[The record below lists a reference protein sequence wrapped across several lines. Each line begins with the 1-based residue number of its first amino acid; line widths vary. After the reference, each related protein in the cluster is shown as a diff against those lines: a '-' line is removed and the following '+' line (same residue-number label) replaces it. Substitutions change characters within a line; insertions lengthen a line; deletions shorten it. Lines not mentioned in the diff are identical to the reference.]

1 MVICPLPPSPSLVP
15 LPTPVPRPRLPAV
28 APRLRH
34 PRPRH
39 PLRSAAPFG
48 VPVPRCPRSRPAPPR
63 PSGTRR
69 RRHRRDRSGQSH
81 RWSRDSTG
89 TDTGKPLQ
97 TPTPPGPERAEPL
110 PGATTPGETDTDRHR
125 HRHRYRQRRPRVTR
139 MLSRSQ
145 PSAERVPSPEEQE
158 WAGPEALCPGW
169 LEDEAPDGEVPGDSG
184 DPDGATHAYER
195 LQSALCQEG
204 LPPTLDCSAEPRTGF
219 GPLDMT
225 VCILGCPTPFLP
237 VLLEG
242 GTRCPG
248 AMVLCLSPTWA
259 SRVPSE
265 SSPGSWS
272 LLLSRGVSFKVGGH
286 SALET
291 FEPPRRANYVTG
303 TFAPG
308 DPEGGWVGELAR
320 DLDCPTGGS
329 VPLAH
334 RLEDTLV
341 TRWVLAA
348 RAGLPVPPTLA
359 FVLGA
364 RGDLPAEPAAPGVRL
379 VRLQDPQ
386 GQQSLVQEEVG
397 AFLGGTAMEPYGQ
410 VVVRPAGWRWRGTGT
425 RSTHRK
431 EEGAAVAQAV
441 GARLRGLTEEDS
453 VLLEAM
459 VPTARL
465 PVPPPRSP
473 APRLPMALRICT
485 LVCRS
490 WGDRPQLCQVACA
503 VGRAESPVRHGAALP
518 QGLDSSLQQWGVVAP
533 GQRRALATRLREA
546 TEAAAAALLA
556 AEAELSPR
564 QRGGARART
573 DILGVDFLLACVDE
587 ALELVALAANGQRC
601 LETCALAEAMGRG
614 VGEPR
619 GELPRLLAE
628 AVLHRAQRHLVEG
641 KDILLI
647 GAGGVSKS
655 FVWEAARDYGLR
667 IHLVESDPE
676 HFAAG
681 LVQTFLPYD
690 SREHRRDEEHA
701 ERVLELLRSR
711 GLRPHACL
719 SYWDDCVVLAALV
732 CQGLG
737 LRGPAPAAVRV
748 AKQKSRTHRHLQRC
762 RRGRPPPAAF
772 AVPCRR
778 LRSHGD
784 VERAAGAVPFPAV
797 AKLEFGAGGV
807 GVRLVE
813 NAGQC
818 HAHAARLWRDLR
830 DDADHPGIGL
840 GWGNA
845 MLLMEY
851 VPGTEHDVDLVVF
864 EGRLLGAWV
873 SDNGPTRVPAFL
885 ETAACLPSCLPA
897 DRQAQLV
904 RAALQCCRACGL
916 RDGVFNVELKLGPAG
931 PRLLEIN
938 PRMGGFYLRDWIR
951 EVYGPDLLLAA
962 VLVAL
967 GVPPVLP
974 ARPAP
979 RTHLAGVMCLASEH
993 GDALAGGGGM
1003 EALRELHGRGLVRLN
1018 RLFEEPE
1025 GAGEYEE
1032 PLLSVAC
1039 AGATLAEAC
1048 ERLLGLCQGLGID
1061 SPRYPVE
1068 HFLSHF
1074 K

>member
-1 MVICPLPPSPSLVP
+1 G
-15 LPTPVPRPRLPAV
+15 AV
-28 APRLRH
+28 
-34 PRPRH
+34 
-39 PLRSAAPFG
+39 
-48 VPVPRCPRSRPAPPR
+48 V
-63 PSGTRR
+63 
-69 RRHRRDRSGQSH
+69 
-81 RWSRDSTG
+81 
-89 TDTGKPLQ
+89 
-97 TPTPPGPERAEPL
+97 
-110 PGATTPGETDTDRHR
+110 
-125 HRHRYRQRRPRVTR
+125 
-139 MLSRSQ
+139 
-145 PSAERVPSPEEQE
+145 
-158 WAGPEALCPGW
+158 
-169 LEDEAPDGEVPGDSG
+169 
-184 DPDGATHAYER
+184 
-195 LQSALCQEG
+195 
-204 LPPTLDCSAEPRTGF
+204 
-219 GPLDMT
+219 
-225 VCILGCPTPFLP
+225 LG
-237 VLLEG
+237 G
-242 GTRCPG
+242 G
-248 AMVLCLSPTWA
+248 PTWA

-265 SSPGSWS
+265 SCPGAWS
-272 LLLSRGVSFKVGGH
+272 LLLSQGVSFKVGGH
-286 SALET
+286 SGGGA
-291 FEPPRRANYVTG
+291 FVPPRRANYVTG
-303 TFAPG
+303 TLG
-308 DPEGGWVGELAR
+308 GGEPEGGWVGELAR
-320 DLDCPTGGS
+320 DLGGGGGGS
-329 VPLAH
+329 APLAR
-334 RLEDTLV
+334 RLEDPLGGGG
-341 TRWVLAA
+341 VLAA
-348 RAGLPVPPTLA
+348 RANLPVPPTLGGG
-359 FVLGA
+359 LGA
-364 RGDLPAEPAAPGVRL
+364 RGDLPAELEGPGGGGVRL
-379 VRLQDPQ
+379 RDPQ
-386 GQQSLVQEEVG
+386 GQDSLVQGGGG
-397 AFLGGTAMEPYGQ
+397 AFLGGTAMEPYSQ

-441 GARLRGLTEEDS
+441 GAQLRGLTEEDS
-453 VLLEAM
+453 VLVEAM

-473 APRLPMALRICT
+473 APRLPVALRICT

-518 QGLDSSLQQWGVVAP
+518 QGLDSSLKQWGVVAP
-533 GQRRALATRLREA
+533 SQRQALATRLREA
-546 TEAAAAALLA
+546 TEAATAALLA
-556 AEAELSPR
+556 AEAELGPQ
-564 QRGGARART
+564 QRGGTRAHT
-573 DILGVDFLLACVDE
+573 DVLGVDFLLACVDD
-587 ALELVALAANGQRC
+587 ALEPVALATNSQRC
-601 LETCALAEAMGRG
+601 LETCVLAEAMGRA
-614 VGEPR
+614 VGEPP
-619 GELPRLLAE
+619 GDLPRLLAE
-628 AVLHRAQRHLVEG
+628 AMLHRAQCHLVEG

-701 ERVLELLRSR
+701 ERVLELVRSR

-737 LRGPAPAAVRV
+737 LRGCSPAAVRV
-748 AKQKSRTHRHLQRC
+748 AKQKSRTHQHLQRC

-778 LRSHGD
+778 LQSHGD

-813 NAGQC
+813 DAGQC

-864 EGRLLGAWV
+864 DGRLVGAWV

-916 RDGVFNVELKLGPAG
+916 RDGVFNVELKLGPGG

-979 RTHLAGVMCLASEH
+979 RAHLAGVMCLGSEH
-993 GDALAGGGGM
+993 GAALAGGGGGM
-1003 EALRELHGRGLVRLN
+1003 EALRELQGRGLVRLN
-1018 RLFEEPE
+1018 RLFEEVA
-1025 GAGEYEE
+1025 GDGEYEE

-1039 AGATLAEAC
+1039 DGATRAEAC
-1048 ERLLGLCQGLGID
+1048 VRLLGLCQALGID

>member
-1 MVICPLPPSPSLVP
+1 
-15 LPTPVPRPRLPAV
+15 
-28 APRLRH
+28 
-34 PRPRH
+34 
-39 PLRSAAPFG
+39 
-48 VPVPRCPRSRPAPPR
+48 
-63 PSGTRR
+63 
-69 RRHRRDRSGQSH
+69 
-81 RWSRDSTG
+81 
-89 TDTGKPLQ
+89 
-97 TPTPPGPERAEPL
+97 
-110 PGATTPGETDTDRHR
+110 
-125 HRHRYRQRRPRVTR
+125 
-139 MLSRSQ
+139 
-145 PSAERVPSPEEQE
+145 
-158 WAGPEALCPGW
+158 
-169 LEDEAPDGEVPGDSG
+169 
-184 DPDGATHAYER
+184 
-195 LQSALCQEG
+195 
-204 LPPTLDCSAEPRTGF
+204 
-219 GPLDMT
+219 
-225 VCILGCPTPFLP
+225 
-237 VLLEG
+237 
-242 GTRCPG
+242 
-248 AMVLCLSPTWA
+248 MVLCLSPTWA

-265 SSPGSWS
+265 TSPGAWS

-291 FEPPRRANYVTG
+291 YAPPRRANYVTG

-334 RLEDTLV
+334 RLQDTLV
-341 TRWVLAA
+341 ARWVLAA
-348 RAGLPVPPTLA
+348 RANLPVPPTLA

-364 RGDLPAEPAAPGVRL
+364 RGDLPSEPVAPGVRL
-379 VRLQDPQ
+379 VRLEDPQ

-397 AFLGGTAMEPYGQ
+397 AFLGGTAMEPYSQ
-410 VVVRPAGWRWRGTGT
+410 VVVRPAGWRWWGTGT

-533 GQRRALATRLREA
+533 SQRQALATRLREA
-546 TEAAAAALLA
+546 TEAAMAALLA
-556 AEAELSPR
+556 TEAELSPQ
-564 QRGGARART
+564 QRGGTRAHT
-573 DILGVDFLLACVDE
+573 DILGVDFLLACVDD
-587 ALELVALAANGQRC
+587 ALELVALATNSQRC
-601 LETCALAEAMGRG
+601 LETCVLAEAMGRG

-619 GELPRLLAE
+619 GDLPRLLAE
-628 AVLHRAQRHLVEG
+628 AMLHRAQCHLVEG

-748 AKQKSRTHRHLQRC
+748 AKQKSRTHRHLQGC

-778 LRSHGD
+778 LQSHGD

-904 RAALQCCRACGL
+904 RAALECCRACGL

-979 RTHLAGVMCLASEH
+979 RTHLAGVMCLGSEH
-993 GDALAGGGGM
+993 GETLAGGGGM

-1061 SPRYPVE
+1061 SQRYPVE
-1068 HFLSHF
+1068 YFLSHF

>member
-1 MVICPLPPSPSLVP
+1 MP
-15 LPTPVPRPRLPAV
+15 
-28 APRLRH
+28 
-34 PRPRH
+34 
-39 PLRSAAPFG
+39 
-48 VPVPRCPRSRPAPPR
+48 
-63 PSGTRR
+63 
-69 RRHRRDRSGQSH
+69 
-81 RWSRDSTG
+81 
-89 TDTGKPLQ
+89 K
-97 TPTPPGPERAEPL
+97 
-110 PGATTPGETDTDRHR
+110 
-125 HRHRYRQRRPRVTR
+125 
-139 MLSRSQ
+139 
-145 PSAERVPSPEEQE
+145 EQE
-158 WAGPEALCPGW
+158 WAAGPEALCPGW
-169 LEDEAPDGEVPGDSG
+169 LEDEAPDGEVPEAGGDA
-184 DPDGATHAYER
+184 DGATHAYEL
-195 LQSALCQEG
+195 LQSALRQEG
-204 LPPTLDCSAEPRTGF
+204 LPRTLDRSAEPRTGF
-219 GPLDMT
+219 GPLDTT
-225 VCILGCPTPFLP
+225 VCILGSPTAFLP

-265 SSPGSWS
+265 AIPGAWT
-272 LLLSRGVSFKVGGH
+272 LLLSRGVSFEVGGH

-291 FEPPRRANYVTG
+291 FVPPRRANYVTG

-308 DPEGGWVGELAR
+308 APESSWVGELAR

-329 VPLAH
+329 LPLAC
-334 RLEDTLV
+334 RLEDPV
-341 TRWVLAA
+341 GTRWVLATRA
-348 RAGLPVPPTLA
+348 RLPVPPTLA
-359 FVLGA
+359 FVLGP
-364 RGDLPAEPAAPGVRL
+364 RGHVPTETDAPGVKL
-379 VRLQDPQ
+379 VRLEDPQ
-386 GQQSLVQEEVG
+386 GQEALVQEEVG
-397 AFLGGTAMEPYGQ
+397 SFLGGTAMEPYSQ
-410 VVVRPAGWRWRGTGT
+410 VVVRPSGWRWRGTDA
-425 RSTHRK
+425 RSSHGK
-431 EEGAAVAQAV
+431 QEGAAVARAV
-441 GARLRGLTEEDS
+441 GARLGGLREEDS
-453 VLLEAM
+453 VLLEAL

-465 PVPPPRSP
+465 PAPPPRSP

-485 LVCRS
+485 LVCRA

-503 VGRAESPVRHGAALP
+503 VGRAEAPVRHGAALP
-518 QGLDSSLQQWGVVAP
+518 QSLDSSLQQWGVVAP
-533 GQRRALATRLREA
+533 GQRQALATRLQ
-546 TEAAAAALLA
+546 EAAEAAMAALLA
-556 AEAELSPR
+556 AEAELSPE
-564 QRGGARART
+564 QRGGARAHT
-573 DILGVDFLLACVDE
+573 DILGVDFLLTCLDDT
-587 ALELVALAANGQRC
+587 LELVALSANSQRC
-601 LETCALAEAMGRG
+601 LETCLLAEAMGHA
-614 VGEPR
+614 VGQPQ
-619 GELPRLLAE
+619 GDVPQLLAE
-628 AVLHRAQRHLVEG
+628 AMLHRAQRHLVEG

-701 ERVLELLRSR
+701 EHVAELLRHR

-719 SYWDDCVVLAALV
+719 SYWDDCVVLAALL
-732 CQGLG
+732 CQRLG
-737 LRGPAPAAVRV
+737 LPGCPPAAIRV
-748 AKQKSRTHRHLQRC
+748 AKQKSRTHQHLQRC

-778 LRSHGD
+778 LRGHGD

-797 AKLEFGAGGV
+797 AKLEFGAGAV

-813 NAGQC
+813 NVGQC

-864 EGRLLGAWV
+864 DGRLLGAWV
-873 SDNGPTRVPAFL
+873 SDNGPTRLPGFL
-885 ETAACLPSCLPA
+885 ETAACLPSCLPTE
-897 DRQAQLV
+897 RQAQLV
-904 RAALQCCRACGL
+904 RAALQCCVACGL
-916 RDGVFNVELKLGPAG
+916 RHGVFNVELKLGPAG

-974 ARPAP
+974 ARPSP
-979 RTHLAGVMCLASEH
+979 RLHLAGVMCLGSEH
-993 GDALAGGGGM
+993 GEVLGAGGGL
-1003 EALRELHGRGLVRLN
+1003 ETLRALQGRGLVRLN
-1018 RLFEEPE
+1018 RLFEETA

-1032 PLLSVAC
+1032 PWLSVAC
-1039 AGATLAEAC
+1039 GAATRAQAC
-1048 ERLLGLCQGLGID
+1048 QRLLGLCQALGID
-1061 SPRYPVE
+1061 SPTYPVQ

>member
-1 MVICPLPPSPSLVP
+1 
-15 LPTPVPRPRLPAV
+15 
-28 APRLRH
+28 
-34 PRPRH
+34 
-39 PLRSAAPFG
+39 
-48 VPVPRCPRSRPAPPR
+48 
-63 PSGTRR
+63 
-69 RRHRRDRSGQSH
+69 
-81 RWSRDSTG
+81 
-89 TDTGKPLQ
+89 
-97 TPTPPGPERAEPL
+97 
-110 PGATTPGETDTDRHR
+110 
-125 HRHRYRQRRPRVTR
+125 
-139 MLSRSQ
+139 
-145 PSAERVPSPEEQE
+145 
-158 WAGPEALCPGW
+158 
-169 LEDEAPDGEVPGDSG
+169 
-184 DPDGATHAYER
+184 
-195 LQSALCQEG
+195 
-204 LPPTLDCSAEPRTGF
+204 
-219 GPLDMT
+219 DMT
-225 VCILGCPTPFLP
+225 VCILGSPTSFLP
-237 VLLEG
+237 ILLEG

-248 AMVLCLSPTWA
+248 AMVLCLSPAWA

-265 SSPGSWS
+265 TSPGAWS
-272 LLLSRGVSFKVGGH
+272 LLLSRGVSFEAGGH
-286 SALET
+286 STLET
-291 FEPPRRANYVTG
+291 FVPPRRANYVMG
-303 TFAPG
+303 TFVAG
-308 DPEGGWVGELAR
+308 GPEGGWVGELAR

-329 VPLAH
+329 VPLTR
-334 RLEDTLV
+334 RLEDPLV

-359 FVLGA
+359 FVLGP
-364 RGDLPAEPAAPGVRL
+364 RGDLPADPVAPGVRL
-379 VRLQDPQ
+379 VRLEDPQ
-386 GQQSLVQEEVG
+386 GQESLVQEEVG
-397 AFLGGTAMEPYGQ
+397 AFLGGTAMEPYSQ
-410 VVVRPAGWRWRGTGT
+410 VVVRPAGWRWRGTGAC
-425 RSTHRK
+425 STHGK

-441 GARLRGLTEEDS
+441 GAQLRGLQEEES
-453 VLLEAM
+453 VLLEAR

-465 PVPPPRSP
+465 PAPPPRSP
-473 APRLPMALRICT
+473 APRLPVALRICT

-490 WGDRPQLCQVACA
+490 WGDRPQLCQVACG
-503 VGRAESPVRHGAALP
+503 VGRAEAPVRHGAALP

-533 GQRRALATRLREA
+533 GQRQALATRLHRA
-546 TEAAAAALLA
+546 AEAAMAALLA
-556 AEAELSPR
+556 AEAELTPQ
-564 QRGGARART
+564 QRGGARAHT
-573 DILGVDFLLACVDE
+573 DLLGVDFLLACVDD
-587 ALELVALAANGQRC
+587 ALELVALSTNSQRC
-601 LETCALAEAMGRG
+601 LETCLLAESMGRA
-614 VGEPR
+614 VGEPP
-619 GELPRLLAE
+619 GDLPRLLAE
-628 AVLHRAQRHLVEG
+628 ALLHRAQCHLVEG

-655 FVWEAARDYGLR
+655 FVWDAARDYGLR

-690 SREHRRDEEHA
+690 SREHRWDEEHA
-701 ERVLELLRSR
+701 ERVTELVRAQ

-732 CQGLG
+732 CQRLG
-737 LRGPAPAAVRV
+737 LRGSPPAAIRV
-748 AKQKSRTHRHLQRC
+748 AKQKSRTHQHLQRC
-762 RRGRPPPAAF
+762 RRGRPPPATF

-778 LRSHGD
+778 LQSHGD
-784 VERAAGAVPFPAV
+784 VDRAAGVVPFPAV

-813 NAGQC
+813 STGQC

-873 SDNGPTRVPAFL
+873 SDNGPTRLPAFL

-904 RAALQCCRACGL
+904 RAALQCCLACGL
-916 RDGVFNVELKLGPAG
+916 RDGVFNVELKLGPGG

-967 GVPPVLP
+967 GLAPVLP
-974 ARPAP
+974 ARPVP
-979 RTHLAGVMCLASEH
+979 RVHLAGVMCLGSEH
-993 GDALAGGGGM
+993 GPALGGGGGLATLQ
-1003 EALRELHGRGLVRLN
+1003 ALQDRGLVRLN
-1018 RLFEEPE
+1018 RLFEETA
-1025 GAGEYEE
+1025 GDGEYEE
-1032 PLLSVAC
+1032 PCLSVAC
-1039 AGATLAEAC
+1039 DGATRAEAC
-1048 ERLLGLCQGLGID
+1048 LRLLGLCQALGID

>member
-1 MVICPLPPSPSLVP
+1 MLSVDQSSTERAPSP
-15 LPTPVPRPRLPAV
+15 
-28 APRLRH
+28 
-34 PRPRH
+34 
-39 PLRSAAPFG
+39 
-48 VPVPRCPRSRPAPPR
+48 
-63 PSGTRR
+63 
-69 RRHRRDRSGQSH
+69 
-81 RWSRDSTG
+81 
-89 TDTGKPLQ
+89 
-97 TPTPPGPERAEPL
+97 
-110 PGATTPGETDTDRHR
+110 GEQD
-125 HRHRYRQRRPRVTR
+125 
-139 MLSRSQ
+139 
-145 PSAERVPSPEEQE
+145 

-169 LEDEAPDGEVPGDSG
+169 LEDEVPDGEVPEDSG
-184 DPDGATHAYER
+184 DPDCATHAYEL

-204 LPPTLDCSAEPRTGF
+204 LPRTLDRSAEPRTGS
-219 GPLDMT
+219 GPLAMT
-225 VCILGCPTPFLP
+225 VCVLGSPTAFLP

-248 AMVLCLSPTWA
+248 AMVLCLSPAWA
-259 SRVPSE
+259 TRVPSE
-265 SSPGSWS
+265 TSPGAWS
-272 LLLSRGVSFKVGGH
+272 LLLSRGVSFEVGGH
-286 SALET
+286 SALDT
-291 FEPPRRANYVTG
+291 FVPPRRATYVTG
-303 TFAPG
+303 TFAAG
-308 DPEGGWVGELAR
+308 DAEGGWVAELAR

-329 VPLAH
+329 GPLAR
-334 RLEDTLV
+334 RLEDTLG

-359 FVLGA
+359 FVLGS
-364 RGDLPAEPAAPGVRL
+364 RGDLPAEPVAPGVRV
-379 VRLQDPQ
+379 VRLEDPQ
-386 GQQSLVQEEVG
+386 GQESLVQEEVG
-397 AFLGGTAMEPYGQ
+397 AFLGGTAMEPYSQ
-410 VVVRPAGWRWRGTGT
+410 VAVRPAGWRWHGTGA
-425 RSTHRK
+425 RSTHGK
-431 EEGAAVAQAV
+431 EEGAAVARAV
-441 GARLRGLTEEDS
+441 GARLRGLREEDS
-453 VLLEAM
+453 VLLEAL

-473 APRLPMALRICT
+473 APRLPVALRICT

-490 WGDRPQLCQVACA
+490 WGDRPQLCQVACC
-503 VGRAESPVRHGAALP
+503 VGRAEAPVRHGAALP

-533 GQRRALATRLREA
+533 GQRQALATRLQGA
-546 TEAAAAALLA
+546 AEAAMAALLA
-556 AEAELSPR
+556 AEAELSPQ

-573 DILGVDFLLACVDE
+573 DLLGVDFLLACVDDT
-587 ALELVALAANGQRC
+587 LELVALSANSQRC
-601 LETCALAEAMGRG
+601 LETCVLAEAMGRA
-614 VGEPR
+614 VGEPP
-619 GELPRLLAE
+619 GDLPQLLAE
-628 AVLHRAQRHLVEG
+628 ALLHRAQCHLVEG

-647 GAGGVSKS
+647 GAGGISKS
-655 FVWEAARDYGLR
+655 FVWEAARDYGLK

-681 LVQTFLPYD
+681 LVETFLPYD

-701 ERVLELLRSR
+701 ERVAELVRAR

-732 CQGLG
+732 CQRLG
-737 LRGPAPAAVRV
+737 LRGNPPAAVRV
-748 AKQKSRTHRHLQRC
+748 AKQKSRTHEHLQRC

-778 LRSHGD
+778 LQSHGD

-797 AKLEFGAGGV
+797 AKLEFGAGAV

-818 HAHAARLWRDLR
+818 HQHAARLWRDLR

-851 VPGTEHDVDLVVF
+851 VPGTEHDVDLVLYD
-864 EGRLLGAWV
+864 GRLLGAWV
-873 SDNGPTRVPAFL
+873 SDNGPTRLPAFL

-904 RAALQCCRACGL
+904 RAALRCCQACGL
-916 RDGVFNVELKLGPAG
+916 HDGVFNVELKLGPAG

-967 GVPPVLP
+967 GTPPVLP

-979 RTHLAGVMCLASEH
+979 RGHLVGVMCLGSEH
-993 GDALAGGGGM
+993 GEALGGGGGGGGM
-1003 EALRELHGRGLVRLN
+1003 ETLRELQRRGLVRLN
-1018 RLFEEPE
+1018 RLFEEAA

-1032 PLLSVAC
+1032 PCLSVAC
-1039 AGATLAEAC
+1039 GAGTRAEAC
-1048 ERLLGLCQGLGID
+1048 LRLLGLCQALGID
-1061 SPRYPVE
+1061 SPRYPVQ

-1074 K
+1074 T

>member
-1 MVICPLPPSPSLVP
+1 
-15 LPTPVPRPRLPAV
+15 
-28 APRLRH
+28 
-34 PRPRH
+34 
-39 PLRSAAPFG
+39 
-48 VPVPRCPRSRPAPPR
+48 
-63 PSGTRR
+63 
-69 RRHRRDRSGQSH
+69 
-81 RWSRDSTG
+81 
-89 TDTGKPLQ
+89 
-97 TPTPPGPERAEPL
+97 
-110 PGATTPGETDTDRHR
+110 
-125 HRHRYRQRRPRVTR
+125 
-139 MLSRSQ
+139 
-145 PSAERVPSPEEQE
+145 
-158 WAGPEALCPGW
+158 
-169 LEDEAPDGEVPGDSG
+169 
-184 DPDGATHAYER
+184 YEL
-195 LQSALCQEG
+195 LQSALRQEG
-204 LPPTLDCSAEPRTGF
+204 LPHTLDRSAEPRTGC

-225 VCILGCPTPFLP
+225 VCILGSPTSFLP

-248 AMVLCLSPTWA
+248 AMVLCLSPAWA

-265 SSPGSWS
+265 TSPGAWS
-272 LLLSRGVSFKVGGH
+272 LLLSRGVSFEAGGH
-286 SALET
+286 STLET
-291 FEPPRRANYVTG
+291 FVPPRRANYVTG
-303 TFAPG
+303 TFTAG
-308 DPEGGWVGELAR
+308 SPEGGWVGELAR

-329 VPLAH
+329 VPLAR
-334 RLEDTLV
+334 RLEDPLV

-359 FVLGA
+359 FVLGP
-364 RGDLPAEPAAPGVRL
+364 GGNLPADPVAPGVRV
-379 VRLQDPQ
+379 VRLEDPQ
-386 GQQSLVQEEVG
+386 GQESLVQEEVG
-397 AFLGGTAMEPYGQ
+397 AFLGGTAMEPYSQ
-410 VVVRPAGWRWRGTGT
+410 VVVRPAGWRWRGTGA
-425 RSTHRK
+425 RSTHGK
-431 EEGAAVAQAV
+431 EEGVAVAQAV
-441 GARLRGLTEEDS
+441 GARLCGLREEES
-453 VLLEAM
+453 VLLEALM
-459 VPTARL
+459 PTARL
-465 PVPPPRSP
+465 PVPPPRKAP
-473 APRLPMALRICT
+473 ALGCPPPWDGREGPPPVPA
-485 LVCRS
+485 
-490 WGDRPQLCQVACA
+490 VACG
-503 VGRAESPVRHGAALP
+503 VGRAEAPVRHGAALP

-533 GQRRALATRLREA
+533 GQRQALATRLRGA
-546 TEAAAAALLA
+546 AEAAMAALLA
-556 AEAELSPR
+556 AEAELSPQ

-573 DILGVDFLLACVDE
+573 DLLGVDFLLACVDD
-587 ALELVALAANGQRC
+587 ALELVALSTNSQRC
-601 LETCALAEAMGRG
+601 LETCLLAEAMGRA
-614 VGEPR
+614 VGEPP
-619 GELPRLLAE
+619 GDLPRLLAE
-628 AVLHRAQRHLVEG
+628 ALLHRAQCHLVEG

-701 ERVLELLRSR
+701 ERVTELVRAR

-732 CQGLG
+732 CQRLG
-737 LRGPAPAAVRV
+737 LRGSPPAAIR
-748 AKQKSRTHRHLQRC
+748 RC

-772 AVPCRR
+772 ALPCRR
-778 LRSHGD
+778 LQSHGD

-813 NAGQC
+813 SAGQC

-873 SDNGPTRVPAFL
+873 SDNGPTRLPAFL

-904 RAALQCCRACGL
+904 RAALQCCLACGL
-916 RDGVFNVELKLGPAG
+916 RDGVFNVELKLGPGG

-967 GVPPVLP
+967 GLPPVLP

-979 RTHLAGVMCLASEH
+979 RAQLAGVMCLGSEE
-993 GDALAGGGGM
+993 GAALGGGGGLA
-1003 EALRELHGRGLVRLN
+1003 ALRELQSR
-1018 RLFEEPE
+1018 
-1025 GAGEYEE
+1025 
-1032 PLLSVAC
+1032 
-1039 AGATLAEAC
+1039 
-1048 ERLLGLCQGLGID
+1048 
-1061 SPRYPVE
+1061 
-1068 HFLSHF
+1068 
-1074 K
+1074 

>member
-1 MVICPLPPSPSLVP
+1 
-15 LPTPVPRPRLPAV
+15 
-28 APRLRH
+28 
-34 PRPRH
+34 
-39 PLRSAAPFG
+39 
-48 VPVPRCPRSRPAPPR
+48 
-63 PSGTRR
+63 
-69 RRHRRDRSGQSH
+69 
-81 RWSRDSTG
+81 
-89 TDTGKPLQ
+89 
-97 TPTPPGPERAEPL
+97 
-110 PGATTPGETDTDRHR
+110 
-125 HRHRYRQRRPRVTR
+125 
-139 MLSRSQ
+139 
-145 PSAERVPSPEEQE
+145 
-158 WAGPEALCPGW
+158 
-169 LEDEAPDGEVPGDSG
+169 
-184 DPDGATHAYER
+184 
-195 LQSALCQEG
+195 
-204 LPPTLDCSAEPRTGF
+204 
-219 GPLDMT
+219 MT
-225 VCILGCPTPFLP
+225 VCILGSPIPFLP

-248 AMVLCLSPTWA
+248 AMVLCLSPSWA

-265 SSPGSWS
+265 SCPGAWS

-286 SALET
+286 SALES
-291 FEPPRRANYVTG
+291 FVPPRRANYVTG

-334 RLEDTLV
+334 RLEDTLLA
-341 TRWVLAA
+341 RWVLAA
-348 RAGLPVPPTLA
+348 RANLPVPPTLA
-359 FVLGA
+359 FVLGT
-364 RGDLPAEPAAPGVRL
+364 RGDLPALPAAPGVRL

-410 VVVRPAGWRWRGTGT
+410 VLVRPAGWRWRGTGA

-441 GARLRGLTEEDS
+441 GALLRGLTEEDS

-518 QGLDSSLQQWGVVAP
+518 QGLDSGLQQCGVAAP
-533 GQRRALATRLREA
+533 GQRQALATRLREA

-556 AEAELSPR
+556 SEAELSPR
-564 QRGGARART
+564 QRGGDRART

-619 GELPRLLAE
+619 GDVPRLLAE
-628 AVLHRAQRHLVEG
+628 AMLHRAQRHLVEG

-864 EGRLLGAWV
+864 DGRLLGAWV

-974 ARPAP
+974 ARPAA

-993 GDALAGGGGM
+993 GDTLAGGGGM

-1018 RLFEEPE
+1018 RLFEEPG

>member
-1 MVICPLPPSPSLVP
+1 
-15 LPTPVPRPRLPAV
+15 
-28 APRLRH
+28 
-34 PRPRH
+34 
-39 PLRSAAPFG
+39 
-48 VPVPRCPRSRPAPPR
+48 
-63 PSGTRR
+63 
-69 RRHRRDRSGQSH
+69 
-81 RWSRDSTG
+81 
-89 TDTGKPLQ
+89 
-97 TPTPPGPERAEPL
+97 
-110 PGATTPGETDTDRHR
+110 
-125 HRHRYRQRRPRVTR
+125 
-139 MLSRSQ
+139 
-145 PSAERVPSPEEQE
+145 
-158 WAGPEALCPGW
+158 
-169 LEDEAPDGEVPGDSG
+169 
-184 DPDGATHAYER
+184 YER

-219 GPLDMT
+219 GPLDIT
-225 VCILGCPTPFLP
+225 VCILGSPIPFLP

-265 SSPGSWS
+265 TSPGTWS

-291 FEPPRRANYVTG
+291 FAPPRRVNYVTG

-329 VPLAH
+329 VLLAH

-341 TRWVLAA
+341 ARWVLAA
-348 RAGLPVPPTLA
+348 RANLPVPPTLA

-364 RGDLPAEPAAPGVRL
+364 RGDLPAEPVAPGVRL
-379 VRLQDPQ
+379 VRLEDPQ
-386 GQQSLVQEEVG
+386 GQQSLVREEVG
-397 AFLGGTAMEPYGQ
+397 AFLGGTAMEPYSQ
-410 VVVRPAGWRWRGTGT
+410 VGTGGVGGVSGTGGHWGAWRGTRVQAGSPKSPQRRG
-425 RSTHRK
+425 RSGRATPSP
-431 EEGAAVAQAV
+431 
-441 GARLRGLTEEDS
+441 RGGR
-453 VLLEAM
+453 AC
-459 VPTARL
+459 
-465 PVPPPRSP
+465 PVPCPPGSP

-518 QGLDSSLQQWGVVAP
+518 QGLDSSLQQWGIVAP
-533 GQRRALATRLREA
+533 SQRQALATRLREA
-546 TEAAAAALLA
+546 TEAAMAAVLA
-556 AEAELSPR
+556 TEAELSPQ
-564 QRGGARART
+564 QRGGTHVHT
-573 DILGVDFLLACVDE
+573 DILGVDFLLACMDE
-587 ALELVALAANGQRC
+587 ALELVALDTNSQRC
-601 LETCALAEAMGRG
+601 LETCVLAEAMGRD

-619 GELPRLLAE
+619 GDLPRLLAE
-628 AVLHRAQRHLVEG
+628 AMLHRAQCHLVEG

-762 RRGRPPPAAF
+762 RRGRP
-772 AVPCRR
+772 
-778 LRSHGD
+778 
-784 VERAAGAVPFPAV
+784 V

-904 RAALQCCRACGL
+904 RAALECCRACGL

-979 RTHLAGVMCLASEH
+979 RTHLAGVMCLGSEH
-993 GDALAGGGGM
+993 GESLAGGGGM
-1003 EALRELHGRGLVRLN
+1003 EALRELQGRGLVRLN

-1048 ERLLGLCQGLGID
+1048 DRLLGLCQGLGID

>member
-1 MVICPLPPSPSLVP
+1 
-15 LPTPVPRPRLPAV
+15 
-28 APRLRH
+28 
-34 PRPRH
+34 
-39 PLRSAAPFG
+39 
-48 VPVPRCPRSRPAPPR
+48 
-63 PSGTRR
+63 
-69 RRHRRDRSGQSH
+69 
-81 RWSRDSTG
+81 
-89 TDTGKPLQ
+89 
-97 TPTPPGPERAEPL
+97 
-110 PGATTPGETDTDRHR
+110 
-125 HRHRYRQRRPRVTR
+125 
-139 MLSRSQ
+139 
-145 PSAERVPSPEEQE
+145 
-158 WAGPEALCPGW
+158 
-169 LEDEAPDGEVPGDSG
+169 
-184 DPDGATHAYER
+184 
-195 LQSALCQEG
+195 
-204 LPPTLDCSAEPRTGF
+204 
-219 GPLDMT
+219 DMT
-225 VCILGCPTPFLP
+225 VCILGSPISFLP

-248 AMVLCLSPTWA
+248 AMVLCLSPAWA

-265 SSPGSWS
+265 TSPGAWS
-272 LLLSRGVSFKVGGH
+272 LLLSRGVSFEAGGH

-291 FEPPRRANYVTG
+291 FVPPRRANYVTG
-303 TFAPG
+303 TFTAG
-308 DPEGGWVGELAR
+308 SPEGGWVGELAR

-329 VPLAH
+329 VPLAR
-334 RLEDTLV
+334 RLEDPLV

-359 FVLGA
+359 FVLGP
-364 RGDLPAEPAAPGVRL
+364 GGNLPVDPVAPGVRV
-379 VRLQDPQ
+379 VRLEDPQ
-386 GQQSLVQEEVG
+386 GQESLVQEEVG
-397 AFLGGTAMEPYGQ
+397 AFLGGTAMEPYSQ
-410 VVVRPAGWRWRGTGT
+410 VVVRPAGWRWRGTGA
-425 RSTHRK
+425 RSTHGK
-431 EEGAAVAQAV
+431 EEGVAVAQAV
-441 GARLRGLTEEDS
+441 GARLCGLREEES
-453 VLLEAM
+453 VLLEALM
-459 VPTARL
+459 PTARL

-473 APRLPMALRICT
+473 ALRLPMALRICT

-490 WGDRPQLCQVACA
+490 WGDRPQLCQVACG
-503 VGRAESPVRHGAALP
+503 VGRAEAPVRHGAALP

-533 GQRRALATRLREA
+533 GQRQALATRLRGA
-546 TEAAAAALLA
+546 AEAAMAAILA
-556 AEAELSPR
+556 AEAELSPQ

-573 DILGVDFLLACVDE
+573 DLLTVSSSPSPGVDFLLACVDD
-587 ALELVALAANGQRC
+587 ALELVALSTNSQRC
-601 LETCALAEAMGRG
+601 LETCLLAEAMGRA
-614 VGEPR
+614 VGEPP
-619 GELPRLLAE
+619 GDLPRLLAE
-628 AVLHRAQRHLVEG
+628 ALLHRAQCHLVEG

-701 ERVLELLRSR
+701 ERVTELVRAR

-732 CQGLG
+732 CQRLG
-737 LRGPAPAAVRV
+737 LRGSPPAAIRV
-748 AKQKSRTHRHLQRC
+748 AKQKSRTHQHLQR
-762 RRGRPPPAAF
+762 
-772 AVPCRR
+772 
-778 LRSHGD
+778 HGD
-784 VERAAGAVPFPAV
+784 VDRAAGAVPFPAV

-813 NAGQC
+813 SAGQC
-818 HAHAARLWRDLR
+818 HEHAARLWRDLR

-873 SDNGPTRVPAFL
+873 SDNGPTRLPAFL

-904 RAALQCCRACGL
+904 RAALQCCLACGL
-916 RDGVFNVELKLGPAG
+916 RDGVFNVELKLGPGG

-938 PRMGGFYLRDWIR
+938 PRMGGFYLRDWIQ

-967 GVPPVLP
+967 GLPPVLP

-979 RTHLAGVMCLASEH
+979 RAQLAGVMCLGSEH
-993 GDALAGGGGM
+993 GAALGGGGGGGLA
-1003 EALRELHGRGLVRLN
+1003 ALRELQSRGLVRLN
-1018 RLFEEPE
+1018 RLFEESG

-1032 PLLSVAC
+1032 PCLSVAC
-1039 AGATLAEAC
+1039 GGATRGEAC
-1048 ERLLGLCQGLGID
+1048 LRLLGLCQALGID

>member
-1 MVICPLPPSPSLVP
+1 MLSVDQMSAEPAPSP
-15 LPTPVPRPRLPAV
+15 
-28 APRLRH
+28 
-34 PRPRH
+34 
-39 PLRSAAPFG
+39 
-48 VPVPRCPRSRPAPPR
+48 
-63 PSGTRR
+63 
-69 RRHRRDRSGQSH
+69 Q
-81 RWSRDSTG
+81 
-89 TDTGKPLQ
+89 
-97 TPTPPGPERAEPL
+97 
-110 PGATTPGETDTDRHR
+110 
-125 HRHRYRQRRPRVTR
+125 
-139 MLSRSQ
+139 
-145 PSAERVPSPEEQE
+145 EQA

-169 LEDEAPDGEVPGDSG
+169 LEDEAPDGEVPEDSG
-184 DPDGATHAYER
+184 DPDCATHAYEL
-195 LQSALCQEG
+195 LQSALRQEG
-204 LPPTLDCSAEPRTGF
+204 LPHTLDRSTEPRTGV
-219 GPLDMT
+219 GLLDMT
-225 VCILGCPTPFLP
+225 VCILGSPTAFLP

-265 SSPGSWS
+265 TTPGAWS
-272 LLLSRGVSFKVGGH
+272 LLLSRGVSFEAGGH

-291 FEPPRRANYVTG
+291 FVPPRRANYVTG
-303 TFAPG
+303 TFTMG
-308 DPEGGWVGELAR
+308 GPEGGWVGELAR

-329 VPLAH
+329 VLLAH
-334 RLEDTLV
+334 RLEDPLV

-359 FVLGA
+359 FVLGP
-364 RGDLPAEPAAPGVRL
+364 RGDLPTESVAPGVRL
-379 VRLQDPQ
+379 VRLEDPQ
-386 GQQSLVQEEVG
+386 NQEKLVQEEVG
-397 AFLGGTAMEPYGQ
+397 AFLGGTAMEPYRQVGTGGHGGGIRGAWRGVQGHLCGGATSGVAVAWDRHPQHPREGGGGGGGTGGGCPAPRAAGGGQ
-410 VVVRPAGWRWRGTGT
+410 RPAGGPGAHRPPARAPPTQPSPTAARGPAHLHPRLQVLGGTGPSSA
-425 RSTHRK
+425 RWP
-431 EEGAAVAQAV
+431 AV
-441 GARLRGLTEEDS
+441 
-453 VLLEAM
+453 
-459 VPTARL
+459 
-465 PVPPPRSP
+465 
-473 APRLPMALRICT
+473 
-485 LVCRS
+485 
-490 WGDRPQLCQVACA
+490 PQ
-503 VGRAESPVRHGAALP
+503 
-518 QGLDSSLQQWGVVAP
+518 
-533 GQRRALATRLREA
+533 
-546 TEAAAAALLA
+546 
-556 AEAELSPR
+556 
-564 QRGGARART
+564 QRGGARACT
-573 DILGVDFLLACVDE
+573 DLLGVDFLLACVDD
-587 ALELVALAANGQRC
+587 ALELVALSTNSQRC
-601 LETCALAEAMGRG
+601 LETCLLAEGMGRA
-614 VGEPR
+614 VGEPP
-619 GELPRLLAE
+619 GDLPRLLAE
-628 AVLHRAQRHLVEG
+628 ILLHRAQCHLVEG

-655 FVWEAARDYGLR
+655 FVWEAARSYGLR

-676 HFAAG
+676 HFAAE
-681 LVQTFLPYD
+681 LVETFLPYD

-701 ERVLELLRSR
+701 ERVVELVRAR

-732 CQGLG
+732 CQRLG
-737 LRGPAPAAVRV
+737 LRGSPPAAVRV
-748 AKQKSRTHRHLQRC
+748 AKQKSRTHQHLQRC

-778 LRSHGD
+778 LQSHGD

-813 NAGQC
+813 SAGQC

-873 SDNGPTRVPAFL
+873 SDNGPTRLPAFL

-904 RAALQCCRACGL
+904 RAALQCCLACGL
-916 RDGVFNVELKLGPAG
+916 LDGVFNVELKLGPGG

-967 GVPPVLP
+967 GLPPVLP
-974 ARPAP
+974 ARPMP
-979 RTHLAGVMCLASEH
+979 RAHLAGVMCLDSEH
-993 GDALAGGGGM
+993 GPVLGGGGGL
-1003 EALRELHGRGLVRLN
+1003 ATLRELQSRGLVRLN
-1018 RLFEEPE
+1018 RLFEETA

-1032 PLLSVAC
+1032 PCLSVAC
-1039 AGATLAEAC
+1039 GGATRAEAC
-1048 ERLLGLCQGLGID
+1048 LRLLGLCQALGID

>member
-1 MVICPLPPSPSLVP
+1 
-15 LPTPVPRPRLPAV
+15 
-28 APRLRH
+28 
-34 PRPRH
+34 
-39 PLRSAAPFG
+39 
-48 VPVPRCPRSRPAPPR
+48 
-63 PSGTRR
+63 
-69 RRHRRDRSGQSH
+69 
-81 RWSRDSTG
+81 
-89 TDTGKPLQ
+89 
-97 TPTPPGPERAEPL
+97 
-110 PGATTPGETDTDRHR
+110 
-125 HRHRYRQRRPRVTR
+125 
-139 MLSRSQ
+139 
-145 PSAERVPSPEEQE
+145 
-158 WAGPEALCPGW
+158 
-169 LEDEAPDGEVPGDSG
+169 
-184 DPDGATHAYER
+184 
-195 LQSALCQEG
+195 
-204 LPPTLDCSAEPRTGF
+204 
-219 GPLDMT
+219 DMT
-225 VCILGCPTPFLP
+225 VCILGSPTAFLP

-265 SSPGSWS
+265 TSPGAWS
-272 LLLSRGVSFKVGGH
+272 LLLSQGVSFEVGGH
-286 SALET
+286 STLET
-291 FEPPRRANYVTG
+291 FAPPRRANYVTG
-303 TFAPG
+303 TFAAG
-308 DPEGGWVGELAR
+308 GPEGGWVGELAR

-334 RLEDTLV
+334 RLEDPLV

-359 FVLGA
+359 FVLGV
-364 RGDLPAEPAAPGVRL
+364 RGDLPAEPVAAGVRV
-379 VRLQDPQ
+379 VRLEDPQ
-386 GQQSLVQEEVG
+386 GQENLVQEEV
-397 AFLGGTAMEPYGQ
+397 ATFLGGTAMEPYSQ
-410 VVVRPAGWRWRGTGT
+410 VGTGT
-425 RSTHRK
+425 RRDMGNTHGK
-431 EEGAAVAQAV
+431 PVAGGV
-441 GARLRGLTEEDS
+441 GVGVGQGPLSPAGGRACPVAR
-453 VLLEAM
+453 
-459 VPTARL
+459 
-465 PVPPPRSP
+465 PPGSP
-473 APRLPMALRICT
+473 APRLPVALRICT

-490 WGDRPQLCQVACA
+490 WGDRPHLCQVACA
-503 VGRAESPVRHGAALP
+503 VGRAEAPVRHGAALP
-518 QGLDSSLQQWGVVAP
+518 QGLDSSLQQWGVVAA
-533 GQRRALATRLREA
+533 GQQQALATRLRGA
-546 TEAAAAALLA
+546 AEAAMAALLA
-556 AEAELSPR
+556 TEAELSPQ
-564 QRGGARART
+564 QRGGARAHT
-573 DILGVDFLLACVDE
+573 DLLGVDFLLACVDD
-587 ALELVALAANGQRC
+587 ALELVALSTNSQRC
-601 LETCALAEAMGRG
+601 LETCLLLEAMGCA
-614 VGEPR
+614 VGEPP
-619 GELPRLLAE
+619 GDVPRLLAE
-628 AVLHRAQRHLVEG
+628 ALLHRAQCHLVEG

-701 ERVLELLRSR
+701 ERVTELVRSR
-711 GLRPHACL
+711 GLQPHACL

-732 CQGLG
+732 CQRLG
-737 LRGPAPAAVRV
+737 LRGSSPAAVRV
-748 AKQKSRTHRHLQRC
+748 AKQKSRTHQHLQRC

-778 LRSHGD
+778 LQSHGD

-813 NAGQC
+813 STGQC

-873 SDNGPTRVPAFL
+873 SDNGPTRLPAFL

-904 RAALQCCRACGL
+904 RAALQCCLACGL
-916 RDGVFNVELKLGPAG
+916 RDGVFNVELKLAPSG

-967 GVPPVLP
+967 GLPPVLP
-974 ARPAP
+974 ARPVP
-979 RTHLAGVMCLASEH
+979 RGHLAGVMCLGSEH
-993 GDALAGGGGM
+993 GSALGGGGGLA
-1003 EALRELHGRGLVRLN
+1003 ALRGLQNRGLVRLN
-1018 RLFEEPE
+1018 RLFEETA

-1032 PLLSVAC
+1032 PCLSVAC
-1039 AGATLAEAC
+1039 AGATRAEAC
-1048 ERLLGLCQGLGID
+1048 LRLLGLCQALGID